1 MQNENTMKLIQK
13 HSRLTQV
20 KEGRKVLFEILE
32 TRSGKFNSLQ
42 NNLGLVSDCD
52 SIEECIDLTI
62 EKVAFLKTA
71 FSNMLIKL

>member
-20 KEGRKVLFEILE
+20 KEVLFEILE